1 MRCYAGAA
9 RRKPYVVPS
18 STKWLHFTHLT
29 QMTSSECK
37 QFLKIIFHAFQHLH
51 LTLDGIADLLGTCYI
66 KTDHCLMLASKDN
79 TTLAL
84 PRGSKGCAKV
94 LEGLPMLWRMI
105 SSAANFADR
114 HSKKTAHNQG
124 GEIWYMRCVCW
135 FFELKLSAVKQLTNS
150 SNIPSHVNV

>member
-1 MRCYAGAA
+1 MLF
-9 RRKPYVVPS
+9 K
-18 STKWLHFTHLT
+18 T
-29 QMTSSECK
+29 
-37 QFLKIIFHAFQHLH
+37 FQHLH
-51 LTLDGIADLLGTCYI
+51 LTLDGMADLLGTCYI

-79 TTLAL
+79 TSLAL
-84 PRGSKGCAKV
+84 PRGSYGCAKV

-135 FFELKLSAVKQLTNS
+135 FVELKLSAVKQLINS
-150 SNIPSHVNV
+150 SNIPSHFETHTVYILKLTLHNK